1 MKFTKEKYDEVYE
14 IVQQHYLEYF
24 KHYVPTLIFIINDK
38 TIAEI
43 IDEQINLNMFI
54 NGLIRCA
61 HYSKYS
67 LKSLMP
73 TTTKGDYVLT
83 FKRND

>member
-43 IDEQINLNMFI
+43 SDKQINLNMFI
-54 NGLIRCA
+54 NGFIRCA
-61 HYSKYS
+61 HYNKYS
-67 LKSLMP
+67 FKSLAP
-73 TTTKGDYVLT
+73 THTKGDYVLT